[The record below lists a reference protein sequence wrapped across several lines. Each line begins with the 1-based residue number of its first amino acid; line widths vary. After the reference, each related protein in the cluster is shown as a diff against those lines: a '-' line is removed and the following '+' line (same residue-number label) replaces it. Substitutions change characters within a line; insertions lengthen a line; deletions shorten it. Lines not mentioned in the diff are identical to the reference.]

1 MFEPLFG
8 NPPTHPARLVA
19 SVVMRVKRGVIGGD
33 LLCELSPS
41 LPEEG
46 PKILRLTFLGGRHE
60 GKHIGGR
67 AAHFVHASQQHA
79 SRPASQDQAHH
90 TGRSDS
96 S

>member
-90 TGRSDS
+90 AGRSDS